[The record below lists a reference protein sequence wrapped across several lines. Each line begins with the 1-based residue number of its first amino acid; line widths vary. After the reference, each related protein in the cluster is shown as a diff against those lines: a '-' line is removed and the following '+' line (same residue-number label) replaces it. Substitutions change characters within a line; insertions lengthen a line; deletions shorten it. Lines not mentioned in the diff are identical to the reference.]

1 MDKRLFYFCSGV
13 SSSLIWPWLPPWDWW
28 LPLTLLCLL
37 MLRRFL
43 LGGWLLLG
51 VLWIFSYS
59 HWQLNWLTQPELT
72 VRSHIIAGQVIAS
85 YPKEETTGRLI
96 VRLESLNGQALS
108 PQPRV
113 LLAWYGQGTI
123 PAQGD
128 RIGSVTR
135 LLPPHSL
142 QNPGS
147 FNSARWL
154 LGQGVSARGYLTGLL
169 FHEPAPAGLRSA
181 LLARFEAAT
190 DGLAARRWLLA
201 LSFGERGELSKGD
214 WDTLRA
220 LGVSHLFAISGLHI
234 GLLAALGYGLGSLT
248 GRSWMA
254 ALGGMAL
261 ALAYAWLAGFSLP
274 TQRALLM
281 LMLWLGVSQ
290 LGRYWSGRRILLACC
305 TILLAGQPWL
315 VFSQGFW
322 LSVLAVAALLGTR
335 LLFRRQGLV
344 SLQLA
349 LCLLLLPLLL
359 LLFGG
364 FSWLSL
370 PANLV
375 LIPLFSLLLIPLLLL
390 TCLLLVPLPAQAS
403 SLLALLDGLFSRL
416 MAALEW
422 LAESLSPWWPL
433 SAWGQG
439 GLLLLVLML
448 LAGLLPGARRLW
460 PLGLYLLLLQAWPG
474 PAWEVRVLDVGQG
487 LAVLVTQGRQALLY
501 DTGNRYPSGFN
512 MADSVILPLLN
523 ELGIRRLDYLVISH
537 DDRDHSGNRDYLAR
551 VLPVGRRWGAWPDG
565 QGCRAGQRRQWQSL
579 TLEVLWPE
587 RVSGHSNN
595 DSCVLRISDGRL
607 AVLLTGDIEA
617 GAEQRLI
624 RSGRRLDAQLLLSP
638 HHGSRSSSS
647 PAFNRAVAPDLVVHT
662 AGFANRWGFPAPE
675 VVARLER
682 QGVEQYVTGQ
692 HGMLHLAA
700 AQDRWRL
707 LNQRRPGPWYNR
719 LNAWL
724 NGRKSLE

>member
-1 MDKRLFYFCSGV
+1 MDKRLFCFCSGV

-37 MLRRFL
+37 VLRRFL
-43 LGGWLLLG
+43 LGGWVLLG

-72 VRSHIIAGQVIAS
+72 VRSHIIAGQVVAS

-108 PQPRV
+108 PQPRI
-113 LLAWYGQGTI
+113 LLAWYGQGPI
-123 PAQGD
+123 PARGD

-135 LLPPHSL
+135 LMPPHSL
-142 QNPGS
+142 QNPGG

-154 LGQGVSARGYLTGLL
+154 LGQGITARGYLTGLL
-169 FHEPAPAGLRSA
+169 SHAPAPVTLRSR
-181 LLARFEAAT
+181 LLSRFEDAT
-190 DGLAARRWLLA
+190 EGLAARRWLLA
-201 LSFGERGELSKGD
+201 LSFGERGELAPRD

-248 GRSWMA
+248 GRAWLA
-254 ALGGMAL
+254 ALGGAAL
-261 ALAYAWLAGFSLP
+261 ALMYAWLAGFSLP

-281 LMLWLGVSQ
+281 LLLWLGLGG
-290 LGRYWSGRRILLACC
+290 LGRYWSGRRILLVCC
-305 TILLAGQPWL
+305 TLLLAGQPWL
-315 VFSQGFW
+315 IFNQGFW
-322 LSVLAVAALLGTR
+322 LSVLAVAALLGSR

-344 SLQLA
+344 ALQLA
-349 LCLLLLPLLL
+349 LTLLLLPLLL

-370 PANLV
+370 PVNLV

-390 TCLLLVPLPAQAS
+390 ACLLLVPVPGLALP
-403 SLLALLDGLFSRL
+403 LLALLDGLFVRL
-416 MAALEW
+416 MAVLEW
-422 LAESLSPWWPL
+422 LVGTLSPWWPL

-439 GLLLLVLML
+439 ALLLLVLML
-448 LAGLLPGARRLW
+448 MAGLLPGARRLW
-460 PLGLYLLLLQAWPG
+460 LLGLYLLLLKAWPG
-474 PAWEVRVLDVGQG
+474 PVWEVRVLDVGQG
-487 LAVLVTQGRQALLY
+487 LSVLVTQGGQALLY
-501 DTGNRYPSGFN
+501 DTGNRFPSGFN
-512 MADSVILPLLN
+512 MADGVILPLLN

-537 DDRDHSGNRDYLAR
+537 NDRDHSGNRDYLAR
-551 VLPVGRRWGAWPDG
+551 TLSVDRRWGAWPDG
-565 QGCRAGQRRQWQSL
+565 QGCRAGQLQHWQSL

-587 RVSGHSNN
+587 QLSGHSNN

-607 AVLLTGDIEA
+607 AVLLTGDIEEW
-617 GAEQRLI
+617 AEQRLL
-624 RSGRRLDAQLLLSP
+624 RSGQRLQAQLLLSP
-638 HHGSRSSSS
+638 HHGSGSSSS
-647 PAFNRAVAPDLVVHT
+647 PAFNRAVAPSLVVHT
-662 AGFANRWGFPAPE
+662 AGFANRWGFPADE
-675 VVARLER
+675 VVARFER

-692 HGMLHLAA
+692 HGMLHFT
-700 AQDRWRL
+700 AQGDQWRLVNRWRA
-707 LNQRRPGPWYNR
+707 GPWYNR